1 MEVTTSGRT
10 LVLSGQLDGRST
22 SVVRQALYDQIQAS
36 GDDLVV
42 DLSAVESVDA
52 TALRL
57 LAVATQLMERDGR
70 SLTLRG
76 CSPALRRV
84 LAFTR
89 FRRLV
94 CLERPSVSA

>member
-10 LVLSGQLDGRST
+10 LVLTGPFDGRST
-22 SVVRQALYDQIQAS
+22 SEVRQALYDRIGADS
-36 GDDLVV
+36 DDIIV
-42 DLSAVESVDA
+42 DLTAVDSVDA

-57 LAVATQLMERDGR
+57 LAVATRLMERDGR

-76 CSPALRRV
+76 CSPSLRRV

-89 FRRLV
+89 MRRLV
-94 CLERPSVSA
+94 SVERPAVPA